1 MNCTLMVYAPGLGKP
16 LDVTMNVML
25 DPGGS
30 NDVIVSVER
39 SSNENRRF
47 VFVEIGRKSDGNR
60 IEIVNFEPLVI
71 GLFDLL
77 CMVFYV

>member
-1 MNCTLMVYAPGLGKP
+1 MNCTLTVYAPRLGKP
-16 LDVTMNVML
+16 LDVTMNVVL

-47 VFVEIGRKSDGNR
+47 VFVEIERKSN
-60 IEIVNFEPLVI
+60 
-71 GLFDLL
+71 
-77 CMVFYV
+77 

>member
-1 MNCTLMVYAPGLGKP
+1 MTSLFLS
-16 LDVTMNVML
+16 NVARTR
-25 DPGGS
+25 
-30 NDVIVSVER
+30 IVDL
-39 SSNENRRF
+39 F
-47 VFVEIGRKSDGNR
+47 LWKSDGNR

>member
-16 LDVTMNVML
+16 LDVTMNVLL

-39 SSNENRRF
+39 SSNEESSICF
-47 VFVEIGRKSDGNR
+47 CGNR
-60 IEIVNFEPLVI
+60 TEIELKSSISSH
-71 GLFDLL
+71 
-77 CMVFYV
+77 